1 MSDATQVKLLFVG
14 KHCGLWI
21 VYEGAL
27 IIVGK
32 QEKQHRSETG
42 SWLNVISSGKNL
54 SFILTRSLQSVSSFF
69 VIGTYKIGAN
79 PR

>member
-1 MSDATQVKLLFVG
+1 MSDATQVKLLFVS
-14 KHCGLWI
+14 KHRELWI
-21 VYEGAL
+21 VYKGAL
-27 IIVGK
+27 IIIGK

-42 SWLNVISSGKNL
+42 PWLNVIFSGKNL
-54 SFILTRSLQSVSSFF
+54 SFIPNRSLQSVSSFF